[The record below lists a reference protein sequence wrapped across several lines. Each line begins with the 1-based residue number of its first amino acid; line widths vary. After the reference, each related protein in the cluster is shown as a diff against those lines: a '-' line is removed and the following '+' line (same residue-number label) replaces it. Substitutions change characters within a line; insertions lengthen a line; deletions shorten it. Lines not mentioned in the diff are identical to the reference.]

1 MDTGITIF
9 CWKGSKNRVA
19 RTSQSRPSFSL
30 NHSNHCA
37 VGTYWFLKGHFLGW
51 FLVIFLFFLFS
62 VVAFFITFFFDSI
75 QQNNSNH
82 AAVEPSVFGEKNVP
96 PFKNFDFSIF
106 HLRVCCFSLNLT
118 RISCWWNIAPESS
131 VFGDRTVMDK
141 GGFSLVADPKSK
153 MSEKRG
159 PNGHIE
165 IKVSSRKPQQY
176 KNNTVLKNVKH

>member
-37 VGTYWFLKGHFLGW
+37 VGTYWFLKRHFWGW
-51 FLVIFLFFLFS
+51 FGVIFLFFLFS
-62 VVAFFITFFFDSI
+62 VVAFFITFFFDWF

-82 AAVEPSVFGEKNVP
+82 AAVEPSVFWRKNVP
-96 PFKNFDFSIF
+96 PFKKCDFSIF

-118 RISCWWNIAPESS
+118 RISCWWNIAPKFPQLNWYKYMFFANSAP
-131 VFGDRTVMDK
+131 FWFLFQPLLACIFIFFTPY
-141 GGFSLVADPKSK
+141 FVAP
-153 MSEKRG
+153 
-159 PNGHIE
+159 PQTN
-165 IKVSSRKPQQY
+165 KPTNPQ
-176 KNNTVLKNVKH
+176 TD